1 MFYNQTNNNFYTG
14 ELMPDNTTGHESFAD
29 LFKDDTL
36 SQKQL
41 SPGQKIKATV
51 VSISQD
57 TIFLDVGAKS
67 EGCLDR
73 KELEDETGD
82 VSVKPGESLEV
93 YFLSSARNE
102 MLFTTKIGGG
112 ATSRAHLEE
121 AYRSSIPLEG
131 FVSKEIKGGFEITV
145 AGNIRTFCPYSQ
157 MDLKRTNDPEEYIGR
172 HLLFKI
178 TQFSEGGRNIVLSRR
193 IILEEE
199 REQKRE
205 ELKNHIREGMT
216 IKGKITSIKDF
227 GAFVDVDGIEGL
239 IPISEI
245 GWSRTENISE
255 VLTEGQDVE
264 VVVLKLDWDNNRF
277 SFSLKQALP
286 DPWQDIAQRFPAGS
300 YHSGTIIRLAQF
312 GAFVNLAAGIDGL
325 IHISKLGGGR
335 RINHPK
341 EVVEEGQTV
350 DVKIEEIDQENKRL
364 SLALVQ
370 EASDEDAAD
379 TEKEDAIQYMR
390 KQDKQEKSESLGT
403 LGEILKAKLKEKG
416 KK

>member
-1 MFYNQTNNNFYTG
+1 
-14 ELMPDNTTGHESFAD
+14 MPDNTSGHESFAD
-29 LFKDDTL
+29 LFKDDSL

-41 SPGQKIKATV
+41 SAGQKIKATV
-51 VSISQD
+51 VSVSQD

-67 EGCLDR
+67 EGYLDR

-82 VSVKPGESLEV
+82 VTVKPGDSLEV
-93 YFLSSARNE
+93 YFLSSAQNE
-102 MLFTTKIGGG
+102 MLFTSKIGGG
-112 ATSRAHLEE
+112 STSRAHLEE

-145 AGNIRTFCPYSQ
+145 AGNIRSFCPYSQ

-178 TQFSEGGRNIVLSRR
+178 TQLSESGRNIVLSRR

-205 ELKNHIREGMT
+205 ELRKHLQEGMT
-216 IKGKITSIKDF
+216 VRGKITSIKDF

-245 GWSRTENISE
+245 GWSRTENISD

-264 VVVLKLDWDNNRF
+264 VVILKLDWENNRF

-300 YHSGTIIRLAQF
+300 SHPGTVVRLTKF

-325 IHISKLGGGR
+325 IHISKLAGGK

-350 DVKIEEIDQENKRL
+350 EVKIEGIDQENKRL
-364 SLALVQ
+364 SLALVA
-370 EASDEDAAD
+370 ESADEDAVD
-379 TEKEDAIQYMR
+379 VEKETRQYMQQQV
-390 KQDKQEKSESLGT
+390 KHEKNEPFGT
-403 LGEILKAKLKEKG
+403 LGEILTAKLKEKE

>member
-1 MFYNQTNNNFYTG
+1 MKNNNSR
-14 ELMPDNTTGHESFAD
+14 DESFED
-29 LFKDDTL
+29 LFRDDTI
-36 SQKQL
+36 SQKKL
-41 SPGQKIKATV
+41 SPGQKIQATIV
-51 VSISQD
+51 DISND
-57 TIFLDVGAKS
+57 TVFLDVGGKS

-73 KELEDETGD
+73 NELEDEDGNVT
-82 VSVKPGESLEV
+82 VKPGDSLEV

-112 ATSRAHLEE
+112 ATSRSHLEE

-131 FVSKEIKGGFEITV
+131 YVKKEIKGGFEITI
-145 AGNIRTFCPYSQ
+145 AGNIRSFCPYSQ
-157 MDLKRTNDPEEYIGR
+157 MDLKRIAEPEEYIGQ

-199 REQKRE
+199 REQQRQ
-205 ELKNHIREGMT
+205 ELKKNIQEGMT
-216 IKGKITSIKDF
+216 VKGKISSIKDF

-245 GWSRTENISE
+245 GWSRIEDINE
-255 VLTEGQDVE
+255 VLKVGQDVE
-264 VVVLKLDWDNNRF
+264 VVILKLDWENDRF

-300 YHSGTIIRLAQF
+300 FHTGTVIRLAKF
-312 GAFVNLAAGIDGL
+312 GAFVHLAEGIDGL

-350 DVKIEEIDQENKRL
+350 KVKIEEIDQENKRL
-364 SLALVQ
+364 SLALV
-370 EASDEDAAD
+370 AD
-379 TEKEDAIQYMR
+379 LTDDDTAEPEKEVVTDYLQ
-390 KQDKQEKSESLGT
+390 KQERHEKSDSLGT
-403 LGEILKAKLKEKG
+403 FGEILKAKLKEKEG
-416 KK
+416 K